1 MSTQPRKITVGEGS
15 GCGEAHAPRG
25 RVHSVTGVE
34 QDVQSEQL
42 TRPRPWTPT
51 TAYVTAS
58 AQAEPHGRA
67 ILDRLAA
74 AGVEDVRLLSGD
86 RLPSLRGAD
95 ERATY
100 AAAKRTLAVVTSPA
114 SKRRP
119 SPIPPSADF
128 AFPIAEGCPGHCQY
142 CYLAGSLSGPPI
154 TRAYADLPRIL
165 AGLDDVVG
173 TGTVTSG
180 TAARGH
186 EGTTFEASCYTDPL
200 AVEHVTGSLSATI
213 AHFGTHDFGGPV
225 QLRLTTKY
233 DDVDGLLDLP
243 HGGRTRVRAS
253 VNVPGV
259 ERFEGGTARV
269 PARLHAL
276 GRLARAGYP
285 VGLTIAPI
293 VPVDDWREAYGRLL
307 ADAAAELAGV
317 PGLDLTVE
325 CITHRFTPRSKE
337 VQLGWYPRTKLDLE
351 ESTRVRKHGRFGAVK
366 FVYDAATTREL
377 RSWFEQVLA
386 RELPAARYLYW
397 T

>member
-1 MSTQPRKITVGEGS
+1 MP
-15 GCGEAHAPRG
+15 
-25 RVHSVTGVE
+25 
-34 QDVQSEQL
+34 SEQL
-42 TRPRPWTPT
+42 TRPRLWVPT
-51 TAYVTAS
+51 TVYATAS

-74 AGVEDVRLLSGD
+74 AGVQDVRLLSGD

-142 CYLAGSLSGPPI
+142 CYLAGSLAGPPI
-154 TRAYADLPRIL
+154 TRVYADLPRIL
-165 AGLDDVVG
+165 AGLDEVVG
-173 TGTVTSG
+173 TGSVTSG

-200 AVEHVTGSLSATI
+200 AIEHVTGSLAATV
-213 AHFGTHDFGGPV
+213 AHFGTHDWPGPV

-233 DDVDGLLDLP
+233 DDVDGLLALP

-253 VNVPGV
+253 VNVPQV

-269 PARLHAL
+269 GARLRAL

-293 VPVDDWREAYGRLL
+293 MPVEDWRAAYGELL
-307 ADAAAELAGV
+307 AAAAAELADV

-325 CITHRFTPRSKE
+325 CITHRFTPKSKE
-337 VQLGWYPRTKLDLE
+337 VQLGWYPRTKLDLD
-351 ESTRVRKHGRFGAVK
+351 ESTRTRKHGRFGAVK
-366 FVYDAATTREL
+366 HVYDAGTVREL
-377 RSWFEQVLA
+377 RSWFEQALA